1 VQARGKSSTRWQ
13 VRVRRATPWGAVQV
27 AARDALRKA
36 ERDWLGA
43 GPLLIPDLEAS
54 NVHLKR
60 PTAPRGRFHQQ
71 LILTQD
77 RVAGVTRFT
86 SAWNTPGPAYPLMWQ
101 ATVVEL
107 ASDEE
112 TESFVVQHVGFL
124 CASVRKHVLTG
135 RRPSWSC
142 CWMRR
147 RMASGSMVASTR
159 GCGHRDGISPRRGP
173 KEPKFRKLS
182 LKSAGRLARNT
193 RENRS

>member
-1 VQARGKSSTRWQ
+1 
-13 VRVRRATPWGAVQV
+13 V

-112 TESFVVQHVGFL
+112 TESFVVQHVNLL
-124 CASVRKHVLTG
+124 CASVPKCVLTG
-135 RRPSWSC
+135 RRPSWSF

-159 GCGHRDGISPRRGP
+159 GCGHRDGISLRRGP

-182 LKSAGRLARNT
+182 LKSAGRLARNA